1 MDKAQILEAITEI
14 FRREL
19 NDPGLNLDY
28 TSSTNSVEKWD
39 SINNLVLISAIEDHF
54 KISFSVDFIF
64 AAENVGDMCDYVL
77 QQKKTNL

>member
-19 NDPGLNLDY
+19 SDPGLNLDY
-28 TSSTNSVEKWD
+28 NSSTNTVEKWD

-54 KISFSVDFIF
+54 KMSFSVDAIF
-64 AAENVGDMCDYVL
+64 AAENVGDLCDYIL
-77 QQKKTNL
+77 QEKKTNA